1 VLPQTYRLTDSA
13 DFTRVRTLGR
23 SWSNR
28 IVVLAAVPN
37 GLDVSRFGFSVS
49 KRIGNA
55 VTRNRARRL
64 LREVVRLQL
73 DAISPG
79 WDVVFIARKDIV
91 GQEFGIVEENVSRLL
106 ASANLYLRPMQMS
119 DHRSEQP

>member
-1 VLPQTYRLTDSA
+1 M
-13 DFTRVRTLGR
+13 RTQGR

-37 GLDVSRFGFSVS
+37 GLLVSRFGFSVS

-55 VTRNRARRL
+55 VTRNRVRRL
-64 LREVVRLQL
+64 LRETVRLQL

-91 GQEFGIVEENVSRLL
+91 GQDFGTVEEHVSRLL
-106 ASANLYLRPMQMS
+106 ASASLYLQSAHIPGQRG
-119 DHRSEQP
+119 EQP

>member
-1 VLPQTYRLTDSA
+1 MLPQTYRLTDSA
-13 DFTRVRTLGR
+13 DFNRVRAQGR

-37 GLDVSRFGFSVS
+37 GLLVSRFGFSVS

-55 VTRNRARRL
+55 VTRNRVRRL
-64 LREVVRLQL
+64 LREAVRLQL

-91 GQEFGIVEENVSRLL
+91 GQDFGTVEEHVGRLL
-106 ASANLYLRPMQMS
+106 ASASLYVQSVHIPDQRG
-119 DHRSEQP
+119 EQP